1 MILKYLLIV
10 FTLILSLLGIRRNDI
25 PEYKG
30 GMTGL
35 NSFISRSIIY
45 PEYSKFNCLQGT
57 IQVSFRLNKKGR
69 IVQSKIER
77 GMGIDLDD
85 EALRV
90 IRLTS
95 GKWTVP
101 AAFDTTQF
109 LTIPI
114 NFSLRE
120 YNCESKSKEEIRDAI
135 AAYKAREDLT
145 NAVVNYYQHKN
156 AGNANDENELKILD
170 IKEQLGYDEKF
181 IDRTIRQAG
190 QKLKQGDKESAC
202 EDWTFVK
209 NLGSDKADKFINE
222 HCKK

>member
-1 MILKYLLIV
+1 M
-10 FTLILSLLGIRRNDI
+10 RRDDI

-30 GMTGL
+30 GAANL

-69 IVQSKIER
+69 IVQSKVTK
-77 GMGIDLDD
+77 GMGIDLDE

-90 IRLTS
+90 TRLTS
-95 GKWTVP
+95 GKWIVP

-120 YNCESKSKEEIRDAI
+120 YNCEAKSGDEIKEAI
-135 AAYKAREDLT
+135 AAYRAHEDLT
-145 NAVVNYYQHKN
+145 KVVTNYYQRRN
-156 AGNANDENELKILD
+156 EGNYSAESEARILE
-170 IKEQLGYDEKF
+170 IKEQLGLDEKF
-181 IDRTIRQAG
+181 IDRLVRQAN
-190 QKLKQGDKESAC
+190 QKLKQGDKEGAC
-202 EDWTFVK
+202 EDFTFVK
-209 NLGSDKADKFINE
+209 NLGSNKADKQIAEN
-222 HCKK
+222 CRK

>member
-1 MILKYLLIV
+1 MIIKNLLIL
-10 FTLILSLLGIRRNDI
+10 FTVTLSLFGMRRDDI

-30 GMTGL
+30 GATNL

-69 IVQSKIER
+69 IVESKVTK
-77 GMGIDLDD
+77 GMGIDLDE

-90 IRLTS
+90 TRLTS

-101 AAFDTTQF
+101 ASFDTTQY

-120 YNCESKSKEEIRDAI
+120 YNCENKSAEEIREAI
-135 AAYKAREDLT
+135 GAYRAHEDLT
-145 NAVVNYYQHKN
+145 KVVTNYYQRRN
-156 AGNANDENELKILD
+156 EGNYSAESEAKILE
-170 IKEQLGYDEKF
+170 IKEQLGLDEKF
-181 IDRTIRQAG
+181 IDRLVRQAN
-190 QKLKQGDKESAC
+190 QKLKQGDKEGAC
-202 EDWTFVK
+202 EDFTFVK
-209 NLGSDKADKFINE
+209 NLGSNKADKQIADN
-222 HCKK
+222 CKK